1 MKFDFF
7 VLFCFVNDSIVCLM
21 IKGQY
26 SLINDKM
33 VIVKNGDVFFCVCEC
48 VSSSKCIIA
57 HATGIN
63 HVLKI
68 NEMFWL
74 CFLSK

>member
-33 VIVKNGDVFFCVCEC
+33 VIVKNGDVFFVCHQ
-48 VSSSKCIIA
+48 VS
-57 HATGIN
+57 
-63 HVLKI
+63 V
-68 NEMFWL
+68 
-74 CFLSK
+74 